1 MVDGTG
7 LENRHTLT
15 GIGGSNPSLSA
26 TSPTESSSGRSP
38 EYQLHSALNAC
49 NKHTPC
55 NVGLYFRTCGRNAGA
70 EQRLLK
76 RKPFLLHGQ
85 TGVGK
90 TLLIRSLPPQMP
102 AALYSENS
110 ATTQVVFRSVAQAL
124 LELRDQRS
132 ADADRGDWLRGWTG
146 FIIAGALLWFLLQPR
161 IRTTFT

>member
-1 MVDGTG
+1 MLAIST
-7 LENRHTLT
+7 RH
-15 GIGGSNPSLSA
+15 A
-26 TSPTESSSGRSP
+26 
-38 EYQLHSALNAC
+38 
-49 NKHTPC
+49 

-76 RKPFLLHGQ
+76 RKPFLLHGP

-90 TLLIRSLPPQMP
+90 TLLIRSLLLQMR

-110 ATTQVVFRSVAQAL
+110 TTTQVVFRSVAQAL